1 MDKWLCYNRILK
13 KERLAFAIPRLTR
26 RAYNWW
32 LQEEDDRKFYKEPAI
47 TTLENLKLLLR
58 SKYASKGHTSL
69 KSPMKEAT
77 SSETVTC
84 YGKEKT
90 VSKPSM
96 DDQRFCFSKEE
107 KEELLQVIKNVKKQ
121 LRKTSATNPS
131 LETQNQ
137 EPFKAVYVLI
147 IYNHFMDLH

>member
-26 RAYNWW
+26 RAYKWW

-47 TTLENLKLLLR
+47 ITLENLKLLLR

-69 KSPMKEAT
+69 KSPMKAT

-137 EPFKAVYVLI
+137 EPFKAVYVLV